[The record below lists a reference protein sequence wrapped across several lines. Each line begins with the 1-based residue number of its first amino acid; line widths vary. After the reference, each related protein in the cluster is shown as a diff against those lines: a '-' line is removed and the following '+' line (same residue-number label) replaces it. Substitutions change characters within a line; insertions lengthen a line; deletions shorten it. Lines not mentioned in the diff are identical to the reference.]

1 MSIFDKR
8 HNSLR
13 LAVGIKTV
21 ESGKKEQIS
30 GDRYQ
35 ISGKAKD
42 ERQGVCKAY
51 DN

>member
-1 MSIFDKR
+1 
-8 HNSLR
+8 LR